1 MKLFS
6 LLFLGVIALGFTGCE
21 TVRNDVRERFVAP
34 QYQPKV
40 VNVDQHKAYEA
51 ARAALAKMGF
61 TFERGGPAQGIIHS
75 VGPMDASVA
84 GGPGTARQMWFDAKL
99 SPAIEGGTKIEVL
112 FSRMV
117 EDDFN
122 KRPGQGSLTPLRD
135 SPLYEVFFG
144 YVDEALKSKP

>member
-1 MKLFS
+1 MKLFVI
-6 LLFLGVIALGFTGCE
+6 LFIGVITLGFAGCE
-21 TVRNDVRERFVAP
+21 SVRTDVRERFAAP
-34 QYQPKV
+34 QYQLKV
-40 VNVDQHKAYEA
+40 VNVDQHKAYEL
-51 ARAALAKMGF
+51 ARAALTKMNF

-75 VGPMDASVA
+75 IGPMDASVA
-84 GGPGTARQMWFDAKL
+84 GGPGTARQIWFDAKL

-144 YVDEALKSKP
+144 YIDEALKAKP